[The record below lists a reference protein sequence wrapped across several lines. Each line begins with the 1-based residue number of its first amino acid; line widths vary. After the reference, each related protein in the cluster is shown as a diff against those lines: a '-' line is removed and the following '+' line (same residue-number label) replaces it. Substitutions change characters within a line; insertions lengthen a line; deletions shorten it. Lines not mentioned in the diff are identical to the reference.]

1 MTAEDPK
8 ADHPQKAGERAQF
21 IIGSSV
27 SCSDGACGELRRV
40 VVDPVARVLTRLVVE
55 AKHRQGLGR
64 LVPIDLVSASSTEIH
79 LRCTMAQ
86 FEALDDAE
94 ETRFLPGAS
103 GQWAY
108 AQDQMLS
115 QPYFGLATG
124 GAGGE
129 VGEVGGLGM
138 GSPQPITSDRVP
150 PGEVEVRRGEHVHAT
165 DGPIGKVKGLVIDPR
180 DDRVTHVL
188 LDEGHL
194 WGKKQIAIPMSAVT
208 GVEDGVQLNL
218 AKDEVRDLP
227 AVELADQE

>member
-1 MTAEDPK
+1 MTAEASK
-8 ADHPQKAGERAQF
+8 ADDLHKAVEHAQF

-27 SCSDGACGELRRV
+27 SCTDGACGELRRV
-40 VVDPVARVLTRLVVE
+40 VVDPVARVLTHLVVE
-55 AKHRQGLGR
+55 AKHREGLGR
-64 LVPIDLVSASSTEIH
+64 LVPIDLVSSSSTEIH

-86 FEALDDAE
+86 FDALDHAE

-103 GQWAY
+103 GQWGY

-115 QPYFGLATG
+115 QPYYGLATG
-124 GAGGE
+124 GPGGEAGGA
-129 VGEVGGLGM
+129 GGLGM
-138 GSPQPITSDRVP
+138 GGPQPITSDRVP

-165 DGPIGKVKGLVIDPR
+165 DGPIGRVKGLVIDPR

-208 GVEDGVQLNL
+208 GVEGGVQLDL

-227 AVELADQE
+227 AVELANQE